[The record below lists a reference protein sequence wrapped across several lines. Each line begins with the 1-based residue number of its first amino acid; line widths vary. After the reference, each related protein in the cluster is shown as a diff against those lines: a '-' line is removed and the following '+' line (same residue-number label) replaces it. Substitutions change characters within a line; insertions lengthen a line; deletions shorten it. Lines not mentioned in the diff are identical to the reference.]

1 MITNFEEI
9 THNLTDA
16 ELDLANKLIPAFKA
30 RTIENK
36 ISTRELVKKVSEFYK
51 LPFKFTD
58 VRLRKIVNY
67 YRSNCILPVCGS
79 SEGYYVSY
87 DVTEMNKTATSL
99 EQRTVSILNSSFGMK
114 KMIKLEIEKSKNVEQ
129 KKLF

>member
-16 ELDLANKLIPAFKA
+16 ELDLANKLILSFKL
-30 RTIENK
+30 RTKENK
-36 ISTRELVKKVSEFYK
+36 ITTRELVKKVNEFYN

-58 VRLRKIVNY
+58 IRLRKIINY

-87 DVTEMNKTATSL
+87 DVLEMKKTATSL
-99 EQRTVSILNSSFGMK
+99 EQRTVSILDSAYGMQ
-114 KMIKLEIEKSKNVEQ
+114 KMIQEEIAKSKNVEQ

>member
-67 YRSNCILPVCGS
+67 YRTNCILPVCGS
-79 SEGYYVSY
+79 SDGYYVSY
-87 DVTEMNKTATSL
+87 DVIEMKKTAVSL
-99 EQRTVSILNSSFGMK
+99 EQRTVSILASSFGMS
-114 KMIKLEIEKSKNVEQ
+114 KMIQNELEKSKNVEQ

>member
-1 MITNFEEI
+1 
-9 THNLTDA
+9 
-16 ELDLANKLIPAFKA
+16 LDLANKLILSFKL
-30 RTIENK
+30 RTKENK
-36 ISTRELVKKVSEFYK
+36 ITTRELVKKVNEFYN

-58 VRLRKIVNY
+58 IRLRKIINY

-87 DVTEMNKTATSL
+87 DVLEMKKTATSL
-99 EQRTVSILNSSFGMK
+99 EQRTVSILDSAYGMQ
-114 KMIKLEIEKSKNVEQ
+114 KMIQEEIAKSKNVEQ